1 MRCRRFRC
9 NSSTRYAGVRDATSV
24 EEAVRAART
33 INYRVKRDR
42 LIASSAARE
51 VHLRS
56 LMGLPSR
63 VFSDGTSIRDEP

>member
-1 MRCRRFRC
+1 MKPRRFRC